1 MFMKLRGFI
10 FTAVAAVL
18 AFSACEQKQENLG
31 TPSITISQSAM
42 EFEVAGGNQT
52 LILNATRDW
61 KVKGVPA
68 WLAVSPEDGEASA
81 ADQTVTVT
89 ALANEGGNRSADVTF
104 SIGTFTKTLKVSQK
118 GEGGNVLPPVEDGVT
133 PIAEVLASTAAL
145 PQGTTIQGVVISNMA
160 LNNLTS
166 KKGMYVQDA
175 TGGLQFY
182 LAANHTFAYGTM
194 VKIDLSGVS
203 ISDYNGAVQ
212 VNGLSLDK
220 IEQISTGNTI
230 DPKTVTMDDFLANK
244 YEGQYITLENVQVKD
259 SDLAKTFVAGTG
271 DNASHTSINM
281 EDANGKTFVVFSSK
295 YASYG
300 EQTVPQGSG
309 KISGISSINN
319 GKLQIIFAQE
329 SDFAGLTGA
338 RFSATGGGETPT
350 PNPDG
355 ATVVTVAQFLA
366 APVST
371 DVLYQVTGTILAIEE
386 ISSQYK
392 NATFTMSDA
401 SGNLYV
407 YRMKSGD
414 KDIEALGLNVN
425 DEITVVGNRGDYNGS
440 PQMINGQ
447 YVSHVDKE
455 APADNWSATIVFA
468 DKGYTNGQS
477 VDGVK
482 IDIDENVTATFAKGG
497 ANNAPAYYDS
507 GKAVRMYQNG
517 ATLEIKAVEGK
528 TITKI
533 EFTYGSN
540 MYYMSA
546 DSGELSAEAPVR
558 TWTGSANT
566 VNFTATGT
574 TSATRAYVAAI
585 KIAYK

>member
-1 MFMKLRGFI
+1 MTMKLRSFI
-10 FTAVAAVL
+10 FAAVAAVL

-68 WLAVSPEDGEASA
+68 WLAVSPEVGEASA

-203 ISDYNGAVQ
+203 IGDYNGAVQ

-281 EDANGKTFVVFSSK
+281 EDANGNTFVVFSSK

-319 GKLQIIFAQE
+319 GKMQIIFAQE

-455 APADNWSATIVFA
+455 APADNWNATIVFA
-468 DKGYTNGQS
+468 DKGYANGQS

>member
-1 MFMKLRGFI
+1 MIMKLRSFI
-10 FTAVAAVL
+10 FAAVAAVL

-61 KVKGVPA
+61 KVKGIPA
-68 WLAVSPEDGEASA
+68 WLAVSPEVGEASA

-104 SIGTFTKTLKVSQK
+104 SIGTFTKTLKVTQK

-203 ISDYNGAVQ
+203 IGDYNGAVQ

-281 EDANGKTFVVFSSK
+281 EDANGNTFVVFSSK

-309 KISGISSINN
+309 RISGISSINN
-319 GKLQIIFAQE
+319 GKMQIIFAQE

-386 ISSQYK
+386 INSQYK

-455 APADNWSATIVFA
+455 APADNWNATIVFA
-468 DKGYTNGQS
+468 DKGYANGQS

>member
-1 MFMKLRGFI
+1 
-10 FTAVAAVL
+10 
-18 AFSACEQKQENLG
+18 
-31 TPSITISQSAM
+31 
-42 EFEVAGGNQT
+42 
-52 LILNATRDW
+52 
-61 KVKGVPA
+61 
-68 WLAVSPEDGEASA
+68 
-81 ADQTVTVT
+81 
-89 ALANEGGNRSADVTF
+89 
-104 SIGTFTKTLKVSQK
+104 
-118 GEGGNVLPPVEDGVT
+118 
-133 PIAEVLASTAAL
+133 
-145 PQGTTIQGVVISNMA
+145 
-160 LNNLTS
+160 
-166 KKGMYVQDA
+166 
-175 TGGLQFY
+175 
-182 LAANHTFAYGTM
+182 
-194 VKIDLSGVS
+194 
-203 ISDYNGAVQ
+203 
-212 VNGLSLDK
+212 LDK

-259 SDLAKTFVAGTG
+259 SGLAKTFVAGTG

-281 EDANGKTFVVFSSK
+281 EDANGNTFVVFSSK

-319 GKLQIIFAQE
+319 GKMQIIFAQE

-386 ISSQYK
+386 INSQYK

-455 APADNWSATIVFA
+455 APADNWNATIVFA
-468 DKGYTNGQS
+468 DKGYANGQS

-546 DSGELSAEAPVR
+546 DPGELSAEAPVR

-574 TSATRAYVAAI
+574 TSANRAYVAAI

>member
-68 WLAVSPEDGEASA
+68 WLAVSPEVGEASA

-104 SIGTFTKTLKVSQK
+104 SIGTFTKTLKVTQK

-203 ISDYNGAVQ
+203 IGDYNGAVQ

-319 GKLQIIFAQE
+319 GKMQIIFAQE

-477 VDGVK
+477 LDGVK

-574 TSATRAYVAAI
+574 TSTTRAYVAAI

>member
-1 MFMKLRGFI
+1 MKLRSFI
-10 FTAVAAVL
+10 FTAVAAVVS
-18 AFSACEQKQENLG
+18 FSACEQKQENLG

-61 KVKGVPA
+61 KVTGVPA
-68 WLAVSPEDGEASA
+68 WLAVSPEVGEASA

-203 ISDYNGAVQ
+203 ISEYNGAVQ

-319 GKLQIIFAQE
+319 GKMQIIFAQE

-386 ISSQYK
+386 INSQYK

-447 YVSHVDKE
+447 YVSHIDKE
-455 APADNWSATIVFA
+455 APADNWNATIVFA
-468 DKGYTNGQS
+468 DKGYANGQS

-482 IDIDENVTATFAKGG
+482 IDIDENVTATFAQGG

-546 DSGELSAEAPVR
+546 ESGELSAEAPVR

>member
-1 MFMKLRGFI
+1 MKLRSFI

-68 WLAVSPEDGEASA
+68 WLAVSPEVGEASA

-203 ISDYNGAVQ
+203 ISEYNGAVQ

-281 EDANGKTFVVFSSK
+281 EDANGNTFVVFSSK

-319 GKLQIIFAQE
+319 GKMQIIFAQE

-386 ISSQYK
+386 INSQYK

-455 APADNWSATIVFA
+455 APADNWNATIVFA
-468 DKGYTNGQS
+468 DKGYANGQS

>member
-1 MFMKLRGFI
+1 MTMKLRSFI
-10 FTAVAAVL
+10 FAAVAAVL

-68 WLAVSPEDGEASA
+68 WLAVSPEVGEASA

-203 ISDYNGAVQ
+203 IGDYNGAVQ

-281 EDANGKTFVVFSSK
+281 EDANGNTFVVFSSK

-319 GKLQIIFAQE
+319 GKMQIIFAQE

-386 ISSQYK
+386 INSQYK

-455 APADNWSATIVFA
+455 APADNWNATIVFA
-468 DKGYTNGQS
+468 DKGYANGQS

>member
-1 MFMKLRGFI
+1 MKLRSFI
-10 FTAVAAVL
+10 FTAVAAVVS
-18 AFSACEQKQENLG
+18 FSACEQKQENLG

-61 KVKGVPA
+61 KVTGVPA
-68 WLAVSPEDGEASA
+68 WLAVSPEVGEASA

-203 ISDYNGAVQ
+203 ISEYNGAVQ

-319 GKLQIIFAQE
+319 GKMQIIFAQE

-386 ISSQYK
+386 INSQYK
-392 NATFTMSDA
+392 NATFTMSDP

-425 DEITVVGNRGDYNGS
+425 DEITVVGNRGDHNGS

-455 APADNWSATIVFA
+455 APADNWNATIVFA
-468 DKGYTNGQS
+468 DKGYANGQS

-482 IDIDENVTATFAKGG
+482 IDIDENVTATFAQGG

-546 DSGELSAEAPVR
+546 ESGELSAEAPVR

-574 TSATRAYVAAI
+574 TSTTRAYVAAI

>member
-1 MFMKLRGFI
+1 MIMKLRSFI
-10 FTAVAAVL
+10 FAAVAAVL

-68 WLAVSPEDGEASA
+68 WLAVSPEVGEASA

-203 ISDYNGAVQ
+203 ISEYNGAVQ

-281 EDANGKTFVVFSSK
+281 EDANGNTFVVFSSK

-309 KISGISSINN
+309 RISGISSINN
-319 GKLQIIFAQE
+319 GKMQIIFAQE

-386 ISSQYK
+386 INSQYK

-414 KDIEALGLNVN
+414 NDIEALGLNVN

-455 APADNWSATIVFA
+455 APADNWNATIVFA
-468 DKGYTNGQS
+468 DKGYANGQS

>member
-1 MFMKLRGFI
+1 MTMKLRSFI
-10 FTAVAAVL
+10 FAAVAAVL

-68 WLAVSPEDGEASA
+68 WLAVSPEVGEASA

-203 ISDYNGAVQ
+203 ISEYNGAVQ

-281 EDANGKTFVVFSSK
+281 EDANGNTFVVFSSK

-319 GKLQIIFAQE
+319 GKMQIIFAQE

-386 ISSQYK
+386 INSQYK

-455 APADNWSATIVFA
+455 APADNWNATIVFA
-468 DKGYTNGQS
+468 DKGYANGQS

>member
-1 MFMKLRGFI
+1 MIMKLRSFI
-10 FTAVAAVL
+10 FAAVAAVL

-68 WLAVSPEDGEASA
+68 WLAVSPEVGEASA
-81 ADQTVTVT
+81 ADQTITVT

-203 ISDYNGAVQ
+203 ISEYNGAVQ

-281 EDANGKTFVVFSSK
+281 EDANGNTFVVFSSK

-319 GKLQIIFAQE
+319 GKMQIIFAQE

-540 MYYMSA
+540 MDYMSA
-546 DSGELSAEAPVR
+546 ESGELSAEAPVR

>member
-1 MFMKLRGFI
+1 MIMKLRSFI
-10 FTAVAAVL
+10 FAAVAAVL

-68 WLAVSPEDGEASA
+68 WLAVSPEVGEASA

-203 ISDYNGAVQ
+203 ISEYNGAVQ

-281 EDANGKTFVVFSSK
+281 EDANGNTFVVFSSK

-319 GKLQIIFAQE
+319 GKMQIIFAQE

-386 ISSQYK
+386 INSQYK

-455 APADNWSATIVFA
+455 APADNWNATIVFA
-468 DKGYTNGQS
+468 DKGYANGQS

>member
-1 MFMKLRGFI
+1 MIMKLRSFI
-10 FTAVAAVL
+10 FAAVAAVL

-68 WLAVSPEDGEASA
+68 WLAVSPEVGEASA

-203 ISDYNGAVQ
+203 ISEYNGAVQ

-281 EDANGKTFVVFSSK
+281 EDANGNTFVVFSSK

-309 KISGISSINN
+309 RISGISSINN
-319 GKLQIIFAQE
+319 GKMQIIFAQE

-386 ISSQYK
+386 INSQYK

-455 APADNWSATIVFA
+455 APADNWNATIVFA
-468 DKGYTNGQS
+468 DKGYANGQS